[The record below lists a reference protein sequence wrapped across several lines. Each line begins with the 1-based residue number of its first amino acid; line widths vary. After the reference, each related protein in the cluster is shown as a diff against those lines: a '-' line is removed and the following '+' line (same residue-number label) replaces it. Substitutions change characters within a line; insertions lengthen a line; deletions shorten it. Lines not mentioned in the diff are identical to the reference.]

1 MAKQKKISISRLEKV
16 LAGLEGAPKI
26 LPVGKAGETEE
37 IVVTPLL
44 SLEKQAQLAVYIANS
59 VFTEDTDG
67 QTQDKQISY
76 APYYYDIACMTGVLK
91 YYTNIR
97 TDNPAK
103 LYMLCIKG
111 GLFEKIVQLID
122 PRQYAAVTQAA
133 QQLIAYRQR
142 SLLASESTLLYK
154 AVSTL
159 QAREAELVQLTEKME
174 RFFSAQDPV
183 QTRESIEVLRK
194 ISSFSKEELAAAA
207 LSLKTPEDHANMEN
221 AQSAGA

>member
-1 MAKQKKISISRLEKV
+1 
-16 LAGLEGAPKI
+16 
-26 LPVGKAGETEE
+26 
-37 IVVTPLL
+37 
-44 SLEKQAQLAVYIANS
+44 
-59 VFTEDTDG
+59 
-67 QTQDKQISY
+67 
-76 APYYYDIACMTGVLK
+76 
-91 YYTNIR
+91 
-97 TDNPAK
+97 
-103 LYMLCIKG
+103 MLCIKG
-111 GLFEKIVQLID
+111 GLFEKIVQLVD

>member
-111 GLFEKIVQLID
+111 GLFEKIVQLVD

-133 QQLIAYRQR
+133 QQLIAYR
-142 SLLASESTLLYK
+142 
-154 AVSTL
+154 
-159 QAREAELVQLTEKME
+159 
-174 RFFSAQDPV
+174 
-183 QTRESIEVLRK
+183 
-194 ISSFSKEELAAAA
+194 
-207 LSLKTPEDHANMEN
+207 
-221 AQSAGA
+221 

>member
-1 MAKQKKISISRLEKV
+1 MAKQKKISISRLEKI
-16 LAGLEGAPKI
+16 LPGLEDAPKI

-37 IVVTPLL
+37 ILVTPLL
-44 SLEKQAQLAVYIANS
+44 PLEKQAQLAVYIANS
-59 VFTEDTDG
+59 VFTEDTGG

-76 APYYYDIACMTGVLK
+76 APYYYEIACMTGVLK

-103 LYMLCIKG
+103 LYMLCIKN
-111 GLFEKIVQLID
+111 GLYEKIVELIH
-122 PRQYAAVTQAA
+122 PKQYATVIQAA

-142 SLLASESTLLYK
+142 SLLASESALLYK

-159 QAREAELVQLTEKME
+159 QAHQAELLQLTEKME
-174 RFFSAQDPV
+174 RFFSTQDPA

-207 LSLKTPEDHANMEN
+207 LSLKTPEGHTDMEST
-221 AQSAGA
+221 QTTSA